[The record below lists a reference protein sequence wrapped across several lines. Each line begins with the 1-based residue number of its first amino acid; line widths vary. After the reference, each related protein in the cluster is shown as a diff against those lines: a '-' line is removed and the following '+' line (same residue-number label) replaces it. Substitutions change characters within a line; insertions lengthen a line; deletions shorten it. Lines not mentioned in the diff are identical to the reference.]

1 MRGKPRAPRVIRR
14 EGGEVASLR
23 GVALSHH
30 RLITF
35 FFAPPS
41 LLITRGSR
49 GLPLIPHIP
58 FPVLAPRARR
68 CVSRPPKGQSPHP
81 SVITKYLAC
90 WFCWTQIS
98 TLAWTLLDIY
108 LPLVEALSTF
118 FKTC

>member
-1 MRGKPRAPRVIRR
+1 M
-14 EGGEVASLR
+14 ASLR
-23 GVALSHH
+23 GVALSVSHTTDLSH
-30 RLITF
+30 F
-35 FFAPPS
+35 FCSSSPPS

-98 TLAWTLLDIY
+98 TKISTLAWTLLDIY
-108 LPLVEALSTF
+108 LPLVGALSTF